1 MNNEQTVRG
10 YRVIGERKPDKHA
23 SADYLM
29 LKPEASH
36 ALKDL
41 WRTASKKGA
50 HCLNRED
57 EFRGDELMTDQE
69 AQLACAGCPSFQE
82 CDIFRRLGHPGW
94 GTWAGVV
101 QGRALEEIER
111 KEREDDGSA

>member
-10 YRVIGERKPDKHA
+10 YRVLGERKPEKQYNTD
-23 SADYLM
+23 SLM

-36 ALKDL
+36 ALIAL
-41 WRTASKKGA
+41 HVATGKKGA
-50 HCLNRED
+50 NCLNRED
-57 EFRGDELMTDQE
+57 EFRGDTLMTDGE
-69 AQLACAGCPSFQE
+69 AQLACAGCPSMPE

-111 KEREDDGSA
+111 KEREDADTA